1 MILHPD
7 DPAAAIPY
15 KGHIIYMK
23 HGKIS
28 VYIGAGNGQQIRS
41 FARKKA
47 VYGPEILSMDSF
59 MQAKR
64 IIDYAFEKYLYY

>member
-1 MILHPD
+1 
-7 DPAAAIPY
+7 
-15 KGHIIYMK
+15 MK

-28 VYIGAGNGQQIRS
+28 VYIGAGNGQQPRS